1 MLNLTRQERV
11 VIQFLVLFFVIGLG
25 IRFYRDWVTAKDAVE
40 FPEISKEAT
49 EFRNEAVQVDSVYWT
64 KEPAARQDKK
74 VRINLNSAAL
84 EDLLKLPKIGKVSAQ
99 RIIDYRNEHGHFTS
113 VDELLNVK
121 GIGKKTLEIIKG
133 EVTVE

>member
-25 IRFYRDWVTAKDAVE
+25 IRLYRGWLAAKDSVE
-40 FPEISKEAT
+40 FPEISQEAT
-49 EFRNEAVQVDSVYWT
+49 EFRNEAVQVDSVYWV
-64 KEPAARQDKK
+64 KKPAARQDNK
-74 VRINLNSAAL
+74 VRINLNSATL
-84 EDLLKLPKIGKVSAQ
+84 EDLVKLSKIGKVSAQ